1 MHADEAGVTWYR
13 STFDLNVP
21 KDADVAFR
29 LEVRSR
35 RFGNTQQ
42 TRTDHSQALLF
53 VNGWNTGIY
62 IGDIG
67 PQDSFTIPAAFLN
80 LNGKNTAAVA
90 VIGKEADAGPENVVL
105 RAVHLS
111 QMNALAPVTAQTDN
125 PGKVEPETPD
135 KPDTPD
141 TPDTPDK
148 PDKPDQSEKPNP
160 SQPDNPQNPAT
171 PSKEAAP
178 SENAKTPSSKGKTVK
193 ERLGHTGT
201 EGISALLIALLAL
214 GIGIG
219 VRYRQRWL
227 EDK

>member
-1 MHADEAGVTWYR
+1 M
-13 STFDLNVP
+13 L
-21 KDADVAFR
+21 
-29 LEVRSR
+29 SR

-80 LNGKNTAAVA
+80 LNGKNTAAIA

-125 PGKVEPETPD
+125 PGEVEPETPD

-141 TPDTPDK
+141 QP
-148 PDKPDQSEKPNP
+148 EKPNP
-160 SQPDNPQNPAT
+160 SQPDNPQNPANPSPEAT
-171 PSKEAAP
+171 PT
-178 SENAKTPSSKGKTVK
+178 ENAKTPSSKGKSVK
-193 ERLGHTGT
+193 EGLGRTGT
-201 EGISALLIALLAL
+201 EGVAALLIALLAL
-214 GIGIG
+214 GVGIG
-219 VRYRQRWL
+219 MRYRQRWL

>member
-29 LEVRSR
+29 LEVLSR

-80 LNGKNTAAVA
+80 LNGKNTAAIA

-111 QMNALAPVTAQTDN
+111 QMNALAPVTAQTDD
-125 PGKVEPETPD
+125 PGEVEPDTPEKPDNPD
-135 KPDTPD
+135 KPGQT
-141 TPDTPDK
+141 
-148 PDKPDQSEKPNP
+148 EKPNP

-193 ERLGHTGT
+193 EGLGHTGT

>member
-1 MHADEAGVTWYR
+1 
-13 STFDLNVP
+13 
-21 KDADVAFR
+21 
-29 LEVRSR
+29 
-35 RFGNTQQ
+35 
-42 TRTDHSQALLF
+42 
-53 VNGWNTGIY
+53 
-62 IGDIG
+62 
-67 PQDSFTIPAAFLN
+67 
-80 LNGKNTAAVA
+80 
-90 VIGKEADAGPENVVL
+90 
-105 RAVHLS
+105 VHLS

-135 KPDTPD
+135 KPGQP
-141 TPDTPDK
+141 
-148 PDKPDQSEKPNP
+148 EKPNP

-193 ERLGHTGT
+193 EGLGHTGT